1 MKGTNRALLIGA
13 MAALAA
19 VGSPAPINARV
30 RQDPP
35 PISMRTGNRL
45 LDLITGAG
53 MGGHSPSPRYIKRP
67 FHTTAE
73 MKRKAIKAKNRRRHK
88 LAMKRKH

>member
-1 MKGTNRALLIGA
+1 MKGTNRALIIGA

-19 VGSPAPINARV
+19 AGSPAPTSARPTQNA
-30 RQDPP
+30 
-35 PISMRTGNRL
+35 PIAFRSGNRL
-45 LDLITGAG
+45 LDLM
-53 MGGHSPSPRYIKRP
+53 MGSGVSGSPSRPNYIKRP

-88 LAMKRKH
+88 LALKRKH